1 MSHLHKKTKSNFPI
15 RPILTF
21 WLLLILF
28 FFIQIASAQQKK
40 KTSVGPT
47 GDTIE
52 ISPLEFRATMNDFFY
67 RFART
72 VTESA
77 DSIISHSS
85 DKSVANEALVWK
97 MNAIPVANTAIYN
110 SDAFL
115 GFIDMAVFTYQMKLY
130 FETGAGKD
138 LFGDQQHIALQAIDL
153 LWEDLLNIGRNLVSD
168 NDITEG
174 TRMVT
179 EFAEQHPI
187 TSSYFVRQSTIPLM
201 TKIQTIEKVTFK
213 TLAVDMAQSIDELR
227 SQVSSYMEIL
237 PKQARWEAEFLLNN
251 ALNDPE
257 LTNRFDSLTRLMERT
272 VLFIESSPELIESQR
287 KDAFVDIRGERL
299 AVLQA
304 LRQEREI
311 ILEEIKNERAIVIAQ
326 LTEQLNI
333 QREAS
338 FRDLTVLTNQSIEK
352 TFTHMEDIVDK
363 LFWRTVVLISILIAL
378 MFIGI
383 IVYKKI

>member
-1 MSHLHKKTKSNFPI
+1 
-15 RPILTF
+15 
-21 WLLLILF
+21 
-28 FFIQIASAQQKK
+28 
-40 KTSVGPT
+40 
-47 GDTIE
+47 
-52 ISPLEFRATMNDFFY
+52 
-67 RFART
+67 
-72 VTESA
+72 
-77 DSIISHSS
+77 
-85 DKSVANEALVWK
+85 
-97 MNAIPVANTAIYN
+97 
-110 SDAFL
+110 
-115 GFIDMAVFTYQMKLY
+115 
-130 FETGAGKD
+130 
-138 LFGDQQHIALQAIDL
+138 
-153 LWEDLLNIGRNLVSD
+153 
-168 NDITEG
+168 
-174 TRMVT
+174 
-179 EFAEQHPI
+179 
-187 TSSYFVRQSTIPLM
+187 
-201 TKIQTIEKVTFK
+201 
-213 TLAVDMAQSIDELR
+213 
-227 SQVSSYMEIL
+227 
-237 PKQARWEAEFLLNN
+237 
-251 ALNDPE
+251 
-257 LTNRFDSLTRLMERT
+257 MERT